1 MIPIVKT
8 GLTALICIIAN
19 SFQGYAQFSLSGE
32 IRPRSEYR
40 HGYKTLADQDQ
51 DAAFF
56 IDQRTRVNL
65 MYKSDAYKIKFTLQ
79 DVRTWGS
86 QPQLVTNGGALT
98 SIHEAWGEV
107 NIGQKFAFKLGL
119 QEIIQDDHRMFGNV
133 GWFQQARSHDAGIL
147 KFIDSTFTAHLGL
160 AFNQDQPKLENTI
173 YTVPNSYKTFQ
184 YLWMHKDWG
193 QFKGSFLFLNN
204 GLQVISSTDTRT
216 NFSQTIGGR
225 LEYKKNNL
233 TTNVNFYY
241 QTGTDG
247 DTLDTDINA
256 WLFGQEIL
264 YKLNNQFTMG
274 VGADLISGNSQV
286 NPASENQAFNPFY
299 GTNHKFNGFMDY
311 FYVGNHFGS
320 VGLFDYILI
329 LKFKEG
335 KFSSGTDIHFF
346 FSADDI
352 LDQEELI
359 NSGNIRALG
368 SRLGTELDITF
379 GWAFSGGVNLKAG
392 YSQMFAT
399 ESLVALKGGDQ
410 DAVSNWGWMMLILKP
425 QFIKGEI

>member
-1 MIPIVKT
+1 
-8 GLTALICIIAN
+8 
-19 SFQGYAQFSLSGE
+19 
-32 IRPRSEYR
+32 
-40 HGYKTLADQDQ
+40 
-51 DAAFF
+51 
-56 IDQRTRVNL
+56 
-65 MYKSDAYKIKFTLQ
+65 
-79 DVRTWGS
+79 
-86 QPQLVTNGGALT
+86 
-98 SIHEAWGEV
+98 
-107 NIGQKFAFKLGL
+107 
-119 QEIIQDDHRMFGNV
+119 
-133 GWFQQARSHDAGIL
+133 
-147 KFIDSTFTAHLGL
+147 
-160 AFNQDQPKLENTI
+160 
-173 YTVPNSYKTFQ
+173 
-184 YLWMHKDWG
+184 MHKDWG

-256 WLFGQEIL
+256 WLFGPEIL
-264 YKLNNQFTMG
+264 YKVNNQFT
-274 VGADLISGNSQV
+274 VGIGAELMSGNSQV
-286 NPASENQAFNPFY
+286 NPSLENQAFNPFY

-311 FYVGNHFGS
+311 FYVGNHIGS

-335 KFSSGTDIHFF
+335 KFSSGADIHFF

-410 DAVSNWGWMMLILKP
+410 DAVSNWGWIMLILKP